1 MARRHDVVCVPV
13 SDPAECELPDAGLAE
28 LEDPETGELVL
39 VDTSDRKVRA
49 AFAAA
54 AAEENA
60 ERDRFF
66 KRSGIDSVPVATD
79 KPYLQEIRSLF
90 RRRARGR

>member
-1 MARRHDVVCVPV
+1 MALFLAVLLITA
-13 SDPAECELPDAGLAE
+13 SLPY
-28 LEDPETGELVL
+28 
-39 VDTSDRKVRA
+39 A

-54 AAEENA
+54 AAEETA

-79 KPYLQEIRSLF
+79 RPYIQEIRSLF